1 MTEPKICRKCV
12 MPETPPEITLNTD
25 GVCNL
30 CLDYAKQA
38 AAAPAEK
45 ALETDFTK
53 ILAQHRGRH
62 EYDCL
67 VMCSGGKDSTASLYY
82 MKTRYKTKPLAF
94 TFDHGFETEDA
105 LDNIK
110 KAVEKLGVDFMLF
123 RSDFMRD
130 MFAKIL
136 STGSKAVICHL
147 CSIWYMDLTFKMAA
161 RFDIPIII
169 AGWTKGQSLR
179 QPAMTKCACNITAPE
194 FARMGAAT
202 KEFIAKHVRTDP
214 KYKDFPTSMEEVL
227 VRAQKKHKALVLSP
241 HWFLPYDTQT
251 YVETI
256 QRELGW
262 KYPALSYPA
271 KSTNCYL
278 NFISA
283 HNSMKFYGYTHYH
296 VEMSKLIR
304 DGALTRAEAL
314 ELLKTDFSKELLNKI
329 AAPLG
334 CKIE

>member
-1 MTEPKICRKCV
+1 MTEQKICRKCV
-12 MPETPPEITLNTD
+12 MPEALPEIFLDAD
-25 GVCNL
+25 GVCNI
-30 CLDYAKQA
+30 CVEHARQA
-38 AAAPAEK
+38 AVAPAQKE
-45 ALETDFTK
+45 LETDFTK
-53 ILAQHRGRH
+53 ILAQHRGKH

-105 LDNIK
+105 LENVK

-123 RSDFMRD
+123 RSDFMHD

-136 STGSKAVICHL
+136 NTGSKAVICHL

-179 QPAMTKCACNITAPE
+179 QPAMTRCACNITAPE
-194 FARMGAAT
+194 FLRMGEAT
-202 KEFIAKHVRTDP
+202 KEFIDKHVRTDP
-214 KYKDFPTSMEEVL
+214 KYKDFPASMEEVL
-227 VRAQKKHKALVLSP
+227 ARAQKRHKALVLSP
-241 HWFLPYDTQT
+241 HWFLPYDAQT

-278 NFISA
+278 NYISV

-296 VEMSKLIR
+296 VEMSKLVR
-304 DGALTRAEAL
+304 EGSLTRAEAL
-314 ELLKTDFSKELLNKI
+314 ELLKMDFSKELLNKI
-329 AAPLG
+329 AALLG
-334 CKIE
+334 CKI

>member
-1 MTEPKICRKCV
+1 
-12 MPETPPEITLNTD
+12 MPEARPEIFLDAD

-30 CLDYAKQA
+30 CLEHAKRT
-38 AAAPAEK
+38 AAAPEEK
-45 ALETDFTK
+45 PLETDFTK
-53 ILAQHRGRH
+53 ILAQHRGKH

-105 LDNIK
+105 LENIK
-110 KAVEKLGVDFMLF
+110 RAVEKLGVDFMLF
-123 RSDFMRD
+123 RSDFMHD

-136 STGSKAVICHL
+136 NTGSPAVICHL

-194 FARMGAAT
+194 FSRMGAAT
-202 KEFIAKHVRTDP
+202 KEFIDKHVRTDP
-214 KYKDFPTSMEEVL
+214 KYKDFPASMEEVL
-227 VRAQKKHKALVLSP
+227 ARAQKRHKSLVLSP
-241 HWFLPYDTQT
+241 HWFLPYDAQE

-256 QRELGW
+256 ERELGW
-262 KYPALSYPA
+262 KYPALSYPK

-283 HNSMKFYGYTHYH
+283 HNSMRYYGYTHYH

-314 ELLKTDFSKELLNKI
+314 ELLKMDFSKELLNKI